1 MRKTPEQAP
10 IMPEDNEYQE
20 KPAEIENPD
29 IGGINFRFSPDEREG
44 ILKRLVPD
52 RLARENLSA
61 EEKERLINEE
71 ERRARIKMARKSV
84 TDKEG
89 LRFIDNETEE

>member
-10 IMPEDNEYQE
+10 IIPGDDEYQE

-29 IGGINFRFSPDEREG
+29 IGGITFRFSPDEREG
-44 ILKRLVPD
+44 VLRRLVQD
-52 RLARENLSA
+52 RLARENLPA

-71 ERRARIKMARKSV
+71 EKRVRIRMARKSV
-84 TDKEG
+84 ADKDG
-89 LRFIDNETEE
+89 LRVVEDETE